1 MVFTDFEIS
10 LKITILGDTMITV
23 LKSKIHR
30 IPVTQADLNYEG
42 SISISSFLMTMA
54 NISPYERVQVVNIN
68 NGERFET
75 YAIPVYD
82 ENYFD
87 PLWGRFIGV
96 NGAGARLVQP
106 GDLLIIMTYE
116 IVEKSLVTNGL
127 HEPIVLTVEGRDL
140 FKNGVIIGGSA
151 F

>member
-1 MVFTDFEIS
+1 
-10 LKITILGDTMITV
+10 
-23 LKSKIHR
+23 
-30 IPVTQADLNYEG
+30 
-42 SISISSFLMTMA
+42 MTMA